1 MSYGKEDTDYKT
13 EGDPSSGYIFNAA
26 ESTLWCRIR
35 DLMQSQLR
43 TMYQSVDSNCWSDT
57 HLINE
62 FDEWQE
68 QFPEELWRLHYERLY
83 FRTYNAGTIRFL
95 NEMMN
100 GRQKYQ
106 RRQWERDQHAYMGTK
121 FLHTDVTSDQ
131 IMFRCNTPK
140 NAVVKPDYTL
150 RITPYSDMYIS
161 VLYGNSSSAAQVRA
175 KAGQEYEIK
184 TNLTSMDDTA
194 ILIYCASRIQ
204 ALNDISACYIHDN
217 DFSKAS
223 KLKVLIIGNDTAGY
237 QNTFLT
243 TLNMGNNV
251 LLETLDIRNCPNLT
265 GSVNLSA
272 CENLISLYADGTIL
286 TSVLFANHGKII
298 HAHLP
303 ETINSLT
310 FKNLKDLTDLKV
322 ASYDA
327 LEVFVC
333 QDSNIDALSILKSS
347 IDTLRTVSIT
357 NISWELEDT
366 ELLKKLAKL
375 SGINDSGMT
384 VDQSILTGSIHLP
397 VIREQ
402 EYKEYVGTED
412 SLGIWP
418 DLEITYDSI
427 IVQYKVTFVND
438 DDDNSIL
445 EVQYVD
451 KGGNAIDPVTRED
464 DPISIPTK
472 KSTVEFDYTYKG
484 WDTSLTNIFADR
496 TIKAVYDS
504 KVREYTVEYVSKG
517 TSLQKSTGPYGSYI
531 KYEND
536 DPTYTAEESA
546 YKYHLFSHW
555 DKSGYVDGDKV
566 INAVYETCEYSDG
579 YFDEKDLSN
588 MTQVELYTLMK
599 MGLESKALSLKDS
612 LDFKLGIDYSF
623 KDIEEREVVS
633 SPMTFDGETYLDTEI
648 SLMDEDRDFT
658 VAIDYQFGDD
668 NSVNST
674 LAQCFQS
681 DGSNGFRLWY
691 SQEPRLS
698 WGTDSVSPSSGTNRE
713 IIVIRHQAGSQK
725 LYVYNSNM
733 SGKEVSSTTL
743 TAIRIPEHSSTLV
756 LGCSKAD
763 DGEYE
768 NYAKGTIH
776 WCKVWYADLGEDQC
790 KDIAA
795 LIHTTI
801 PMEVAKFKGYYLSDV
816 ASKRANITFIASNLL
831 GVKKSYSN
839 KSTNADGFAESTL
852 NTWLNTRIYNAISP
866 LWKAL
871 IKPVKVSS
879 SIGNKSTDT
888 STSNC
893 RFYIPSLYELDPT
906 QTTEPYISETNAPIS
921 YFTSNEERIK
931 TNTFSSDAESYW
943 TRSPNASVSNW
954 LYSINE
960 TGDAYG
966 FSYPSQELGILLMFS
981 ISSEG

>member
-1 MSYGKEDTDYKT
+1 MSYGKEDIDYKT
-13 EGDPSSGYIFNAA
+13 DGDSSSGYIFNAA

-35 DLMQSQLR
+35 DLMQSQLK
-43 TMYQSVDSNCWSDT
+43 TTYQSVDSNCWSDT

-62 FDEWQE
+62 FDKWQE
-68 QFPEELWRLHYERLY
+68 EFPEELWRLHYERLY
-83 FRTYNAGTIRFL
+83 FRTYNAGIIRFL

-121 FLHTDVTSDQ
+121 FLHTDITSDQ

-140 NAVVKPDYTL
+140 EAVVKPNYTL

-161 VLYGNSSSAAQVRA
+161 VLYGNSPSATQIRA

-184 TNLTSMDDTA
+184 TDLTNMDDTA

-204 ALNDISACYIHDN
+204 ALNDLSACYIHDN

-223 KLKVLIIGNDTAGY
+223 KLKILIIGNDTVGY

-272 CENLISLYADGTIL
+272 CENLTSLYADGTIL
-286 TSVLFANHGKII
+286 TSVLFANHGKIA

-303 ETINSLT
+303 ETINTLT

-333 QDSNIDALSILKSS
+333 QNSNIDSLSILKAS
-347 IDTLRTVSIT
+347 INTLRTVTIT
-357 NISWELEDT
+357 GISWNLEDST
-366 ELLKKLAKL
+366 LLKKLSKL
-375 SGINDSGMT
+375 SGIDDNGST
-384 VDQSILTGSIHLP
+384 VEQSILTGTIHLP

-402 EYKEYVGTED
+402 EYREYVGTGD
-412 SLGIWP
+412 IPGIWP

-438 DDDNSIL
+438 DNSIL
-445 EVQYVD
+445 EVQYID
-451 KGGNAIDPVTRED
+451 KGGNAIDPITRED
-464 DPISIPTK
+464 DPMPTPIK
-472 KSTVEFDYTYKG
+472 KSTVEFDYTYRG
-484 WDTSLTNIFADR
+484 WDTSLTGIFADR
-496 TIKAVYDS
+496 IIKAVYDS
-504 KVREYTVEYVSKG
+504 KIREYTVEYVSKG
-517 TSLQKSTGPYGSYI
+517 TSLQKTTGTYGSYV
-531 KYEND
+531 KFNGD
-536 DPTYTAEESA
+536 TPTYTAEESA

-555 DKSGYVDGDKV
+555 DKSGFVDGNKV
-566 INAVYETCEYSDG
+566 INAVYQTCEYSEG
-579 YFDEKDLSN
+579 YFDGKDLSN

-599 MGLESKALSLKDS
+599 MGLESKVLSLKDS
-612 LDFKLGIDYSF
+612 LDFKLGVDYSF
-623 KDIEEREVVS
+623 GDIEEHEVISTPTV
-633 SPMTFDGETYLDTEI
+633 FDGETHIDTE
-648 SLMDEDRDFT
+648 LMIMEKDKDFT
-658 VAIDYQFGDD
+658 IAIDYQFDTG
-668 NSVNST
+668 NTVNST

-698 WGTDSVSPSSGTNRE
+698 WGTDSVSPSVRTNRE
-713 IIVIRHQAGSQK
+713 IIVLRHQAGSQK

-733 SGKEVSSTTL
+733 SGKEVSSSTL
-743 TAIRIPEHSSTLV
+743 TAIRIPEHPSTLV
-756 LGCSKAD
+756 FGCAKAD
-763 DGEYE
+763 DGVYE

-776 WCKVWYADLGEDQC
+776 WCKVWYADLGEEQC

-801 PMEVAKFKGYYLSDV
+801 PMEVAKFRGYYLSDV
-816 ASKRANITFIASNLL
+816 SSKRANITFIASNLL

-839 KSTNADGFAESTL
+839 KSTNAGGFAESTL

-871 IKPVKVSS
+871 IKPVKISS
-879 SIGNKSTDT
+879 SIGGKSNDT

-893 RFYIPSLYELDPT
+893 RFYIPSLYEIDAT

-921 YFTSNEERIK
+921 YFTSSEDRIK
-931 TNTFSSDAESYW
+931 TNVSDSAQAESYW

-954 LYSINE
+954 LYSVNE
-960 TGDAYG
+960 TGDTYG
-966 FSYPSQELGILLMFS
+966 FSYPSQELGVLLMFS